1 MISGLGSTAYSIHKD
16 LYKLI
21 SKNYLFDRVM
31 LVRIAALKVIFF
43 FVLNYK

>member
-1 MISGLGSTAYSIHKD
+1 MVSGLGSVAFSIHKD

-31 LVRIAALKVIFF
+31 LVRIAAVKVFF
-43 FVLNYK
+43 Y